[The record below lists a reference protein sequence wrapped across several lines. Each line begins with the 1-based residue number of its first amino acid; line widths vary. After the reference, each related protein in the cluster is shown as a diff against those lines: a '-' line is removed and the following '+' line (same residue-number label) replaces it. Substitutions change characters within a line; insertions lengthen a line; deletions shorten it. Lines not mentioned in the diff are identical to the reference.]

1 MHIKTMTRAV
11 GVCMALLAQQAWAQ
25 QAQDSG
31 KVEFSPLNVSGET
44 VSVEQQA
51 LERPGAVSA
60 RGADTRL
67 QSVDQILRGMPGTF
81 TQIDPAQGAVSV
93 NIRGLSGF
101 GRVNTM
107 IDGVTQNY
115 YGSAPSEVA
124 HGSVPSSQFG
134 ALIDPNFIIGVDVS
148 RGNAIGGDGVN
159 ALAGSANVRTLGVD
173 DVVFAGDKVG
183 ARTKMSA
190 GNNGVGRS
198 AMLAVAMKQP
208 AFDGGSVGFMAAT
221 SASVIGNNYKNG
233 SGTDSEQFGFG
244 YNRFYK
250 QKPKSQLLKLDL
262 ALSDFHALELSARD
276 YRNTF
281 TRRDIQSDDYYV
293 KYHYTPFSELIDLK
307 VVASSSRG
315 RQKYM
320 PEALLNFVNTSTANR
335 ADAFDV
341 NNTSSFRLAGGDAVV
356 TVGGKRM
363 RNAYS
368 KHVESLVDDPDNPD
382 ANQQSIENNSFG
394 PAGKQKVDSLYAGLQ
409 YNRGVYQVN
418 AGLNYTRFE
427 LTGYKPACDERVKCF
442 PQGEA
447 HIALKEHGMNP
458 SLLVSAQVTPWFQPF
473 ASAERTMRGPNPQEV
488 FFSNDGGASMN
499 PFLKGEKATTYQLGF
514 NGSLHGLLSANDA
527 LHFKALYFK
536 SKIDGYITSQSFLVC
551 DNGRKC
557 NIAEVIATDW
567 ETVDE
572 YVTNMYI
579 YINSAT
585 PVHTRG
591 WELEAQ
597 YQQGPAYARLSYT
610 REKTSQPTSIAS
622 AWFGAADISEL
633 PSTYYN
639 LDVGT
644 RLLDNKME
652 IGAIV
657 KHTGSNR
664 RLSPDNE
671 ADAVTGEVTKVD
683 NPKIPA
689 VIDLYASYQVSKNLF
704 LRLSVQNAM
713 DKNYSEALN
722 RLNSMPSQ
730 SNDNAPMST
739 ARGRTYVAGL
749 EYRF

>member
-1 MHIKTMTRAV
+1 MHIKTMTQAV
-11 GVCMALLAQQAWAQ
+11 GVCLALLAQQAWAQ

-31 KVEFSPLNVSGET
+31 KVEFSPLNVSGEA
-44 VSVEQQA
+44 VSAEQQA
-51 LERPGAVSA
+51 LEKPGAVSA

-67 QSVDQILRGMPGTF
+67 QSVDQIVRSMPGTF

-93 NIRGLSGF
+93 NIRGLSGL
-101 GRVNTM
+101 GRVNM
-107 IDGVTQNY
+107 MVDGVSQNY
-115 YGSAPSEVA
+115 YGSAPSSVS
-124 HGSVPSSQFG
+124 HGGVPSSQFG

-148 RGNAIGGDGVN
+148 RGNVVGGDGVN
-159 ALAGSANVRTLGVD
+159 ALAGSANFRTIGVD
-173 DVVFAGDKVG
+173 DVVFSGEKNG
-183 ARTKMSA
+183 ARTKMST

-198 AMLAVAMKQP
+198 AMLAVAMKNP

-221 SASVIGNNYKNG
+221 SASVIGNNYKNAKG
-233 SGTDSEQFGFG
+233 VNSEEFGFG
-244 YNRFYK
+244 YNRYYK

-262 ALSDFHALELSARD
+262 KLSDFHALELSARD
-276 YRNTF
+276 YRSTF
-281 TRRDIQSDDYYV
+281 TRRDIHSNDYYV
-293 KYHYTPFSELIDLK
+293 KYHYTPFSELIDLN

-315 RQKYM
+315 NQKYM
-320 PEALLNFVNTSTANR
+320 PEALTNFINTNAANR
-335 ADAFDV
+335 ADAIDI
-341 NNTSSFRLAGGDAVV
+341 NNTSSFKLAGGDALV
-356 TVGGKRM
+356 TVGGKLM
-363 RNAYS
+363 RNKYS

-382 ANQQSIENNSFG
+382 ANQQSIENNTFG
-394 PAGKQKVDSLYAGLQ
+394 PEGVQKISSLYAGLQ
-409 YNRGVYQVN
+409 YNRGMVQVN
-418 AGLNYTRFE
+418 AGLNTTHFD
-427 LTGYKPACDERVKCF
+427 LTGHKPACDLRVQCF
-442 PQGEA
+442 PQGA
-447 HIALKEHGMNP
+447 SNIALKEHGINP
-458 SLLVSAQVTPWFQPF
+458 SLLVSAQVAPWFQPF

-499 PFLKGEKATTYQLGF
+499 PFLKGERASTYQLGF
-514 NGSLHGLLSANDA
+514 NSSLHGLLSKNDV
-527 LHFKALYFK
+527 LNFKALYFK

-551 DNGRKC
+551 DSGRKC
-557 NIAEVIATDW
+557 NIAEVLANDW
-567 ETVDE
+567 KNVDD

-585 PVHTRG
+585 PVYSRG

-597 YQQGPAYARLSYT
+597 YQLGPAYARLSYT
-610 REKTSQPTSIAS
+610 RETTRQPTSIAS

-633 PSTYYN
+633 PSVYYN

-644 RLLDNKME
+644 RLLDNKLE
-652 IGAIV
+652 VGAIL

-671 ADAVTGEVTKVD
+671 ADEATGEVLKAD

-689 VIDLYASYQVSKNLF
+689 VIDLYASWQVSKNLF

-713 DKNYSEALN
+713 NKDFSEALN

-730 SNDNAPMST
+730 SQDNTPLST

>member
-1 MHIKTMTRAV
+1 MHIKTMTQAV
-11 GVCMALLAQQAWAQ
+11 GVCLTLLAQQAWAQ
-25 QAQDSG
+25 ENAGG

-44 VSVEQQA
+44 VPAEQQA
-51 LERPGAVSA
+51 LEKPGAVSA

-67 QSVDQILRGMPGTF
+67 QSVDQIVRSMPGTF

-93 NIRGLSGF
+93 NIRGLSGL
-101 GRVNTM
+101 GRVNM
-107 IDGVTQNY
+107 MVDGVSQNY
-115 YGSAPSEVA
+115 YGSAPSSVS
-124 HGSVPSSQFG
+124 HGGVPSSQFG
-134 ALIDPNFIIGVDVS
+134 ALIDPNFIIGVNVS
-148 RGNAIGGDGVN
+148 RGNVAGGDGVN
-159 ALAGSANVRTLGVD
+159 ALAGSANFRTIGVD
-173 DVVFAGDKVG
+173 DVVFAGEKVG
-183 ARTKMSA
+183 ARTKLST
-190 GNNGVGRS
+190 GSNGVGRS
-198 AMLAVAMKQP
+198 AMLAVAMKNP

-221 SASVIGNNYKNG
+221 SASVIGNNYTNAKGVN
-233 SGTDSEQFGFG
+233 SEEFGFG
-244 YNRFYK
+244 YNRYYK

-293 KYHYTPFSELIDLK
+293 KYHYTPFSELIDLN

-315 RQKYM
+315 NQKYM
-320 PEALLNFVNTSTANR
+320 PGALTNFINTNTANR
-335 ADAFDV
+335 ADAIDV
-341 NNTSSFRLAGGDAVV
+341 NNTSTFRLAGGDALL
-356 TVGGKRM
+356 TIGGKLM
-363 RNAYS
+363 RNKYS

-382 ANQQSIENNSFG
+382 ANQQSIENNTFG
-394 PAGKQKVDSLYAGLQ
+394 PAGKQKIDSLYAGLQ
-409 YNRGVYQVN
+409 YNRGIVQIN
-418 AGLNYTRFE
+418 AGLNYTSFE
-427 LTGYKPACDERVKCF
+427 LTGHKPACDERVKCF
-442 PQGEA
+442 PQGESN
-447 HIALKEHGMNP
+447 IALKEHGINP
-458 SLLVSAQVTPWFQPF
+458 SLLLSAQVAPWFQPF

-514 NGSLHGLLSANDA
+514 NSSLHGLLSKNDV
-527 LHFKALYFK
+527 LNFKALYFK

-557 NIAEVIATDW
+557 NMSEVIATDW

-585 PVHTRG
+585 PVRTRG

-597 YQQGPAYARLSYT
+597 YQLGPAYARLSYT

-652 IGAIV
+652 IGAII

-671 ADAVTGEVTKVD
+671 ADEATGEVTKVD

-689 VIDLYASYQVSKNLF
+689 VIDLYASWQVTKKLF

-713 DKNYSEALN
+713 NKDFSEALN

-730 SNDNAPMST
+730 SQDNTPLST

>member
-1 MHIKTMTRAV
+1 MHIKTMARAV
-11 GVCMALLAQQAWAQ
+11 GVCMALLAQQAVAQ
-25 QAQDSG
+25 ENTAG
-31 KVEFSPLNVSGET
+31 RVAFSPLNVSGET
-44 VSVEQQA
+44 LPVEQQA
-51 LERPGAVSA
+51 LEKPGAVSA

-67 QSVDQILRGMPGTF
+67 QPVDQILRGMPGTF

-148 RGNAIGGDGVN
+148 RGNAMGSDGVN
-159 ALAGSANVRTLGVD
+159 ALGGSSNFRTIGVD

-190 GNNGVGRS
+190 GSNGVGRS
-198 AMLAVAMKQP
+198 AMLAVGMKNP

-221 SASVIGNNYKNG
+221 SASVTGNNYKNG
-233 SGTDSEQFGFG
+233 KGTDSEQFGFG
-244 YNRFYK
+244 YNRFYQ

-262 ALSDFHALELSARD
+262 KLSDFHALELSARD

-293 KYHYTPFSELIDLK
+293 KYHYTPFSELIDLN
-307 VVASSSRG
+307 VVASRSRG

-320 PEALLNFVNTSTANR
+320 PEALINFVNTSMVNR
-335 ADAFDV
+335 ADAFDI
-341 NNTSSFRLAGGDAVV
+341 NNTSSFKLAGGDVLL
-356 TVGGKRM
+356 TVGGKLM
-363 RNAYS
+363 RNQYS

-382 ANQQSIENNSFG
+382 AKQQSIENNTFG
-394 PAGKQKVDSLYAGLQ
+394 PAGKQTIDSLYAGLQ
-409 YNRGVYQVN
+409 YNRGMYQLN
-418 AGLNYTRFE
+418 AGLNTTRFE

-442 PQGEA
+442 PQGAA
-447 HIALKEHGMNP
+447 HIALKEHGINP
-458 SLLVSAQVTPWFQPF
+458 SLLVSAQVRPWFQPF

-514 NGSLHGLLSANDA
+514 NSSLHGLLSANDA

-551 DNGRKC
+551 DKGRKC
-557 NIAEVIATDW
+557 NMSEVIATDW

-579 YINSAT
+579 YINSTA

-597 YQQGPAYARLSYT
+597 YQLGPAYARLSYT
-610 REKTSQPTSIAS
+610 REKSSQPTSIAS
-622 AWFGAADISEL
+622 AWFGASDISEL

-657 KHTGSNR
+657 KHTGANR

-671 ADAVTGEVTKVD
+671 ADEVTGEVRKVD

-689 VIDLYASYQVSKNLF
+689 VIDLYASYQVTKNLF

-730 SNDNAPMST
+730 SNDNTPMST